1 MAVVNTK
8 YIASYD
14 LPLVHLSQKNMLW
27 SSMIPD
33 DVSEVPLAT
42 LRHNIS
48 AYFFFPSL
56 LQHVVE
62 KGKSHER
69 AQIISK
75 LAGQVVTMSQNK
87 FYYFYIVFCLFVFC
101 T

>member
-1 MAVVNTK
+1 
-8 YIASYD
+8 
-14 LPLVHLSQKNMLW
+14 
-27 SSMIPD
+27 MIPD

-87 FYYFYIVFCLFVFC
+87 FASNVIEKCFQHGDIAERDLLIREIVEQTDGNDTLLVCMII
-101 T
+101 